1 MTDTIPAF
9 FDADRLLLFW
19 HYVRMIIGWV
29 MPLIMIG
36 AALAI
41 AVGVI
46 GTILDVFHK
55 KREREKEDDDDY
67 EHYEY

>member
-1 MTDTIPAF
+1 MTDLAPF
-9 FDADRLLLFW
+9 FTADRLLMFW
-19 HYVRMIIGWV
+19 DDVRMFVGYVQPI
-29 MPLIMIG
+29 IMIG

-41 AVGVI
+41 ATGVI

-55 KREREKEDDDDY
+55 KKNRANDDDDDY